1 MKDFFLLVA
10 SFDKHLTTFIA
21 DYGVFI
27 YIFLFF
33 IVYAKTAFVV
43 LTFMPGDSLVF
54 ASGTLAAIGDLN
66 VLILFPLYL
75 MATILGDSQNFAIGR
90 QIGKWRTNKPKLK
103 LLSESQIMK
112 AEQFVN
118 RHGHEAIMFSRFIPL
133 MRTTI
138 PFIGGYTKYNYLDF
152 IRYNFIGGIIWVFFW
167 LNTGYVLGNFEWVK
181 NNLVLALTIF
191 SLIPIVVPAIF
202 LTIRKYFMK
211 ERQT

>member
-10 SFDKHLTTFIA
+10 SFDEHLATFIA

-75 MATILGDSQNFAIGR
+75 VATILGDSQNFMIGN
-90 QIGKWRTNKPKLK
+90 QIGKWRTNKSKLK

-112 AEQFVN
+112 AEQFVD

-138 PFIGGYTKYNYLDF
+138 PFISGYTKYNYLVF
-152 IRYNFIGGIIWVFFW
+152 MQYNFIGGIIWVFFW

-181 NNLVLALTIF
+181 SNLVAALTIF
-191 SLIPIVVPAIF
+191 SLIPIVVPAIILTTRKCF
-202 LTIRKYFMK
+202 LK